1 MINSRNQARRK
12 HPVLHFEKNKL
23 HTKIAE
29 LMDGLQDR
37 DIPMIHEDAEIEDI
51 IDLMVKTKHTR
62 LLYVVDK
69 NDKLIGTISLGLLVR
84 HVFSHRHEPQIH
96 SRFLMHAITTKTA
109 DHMMQKHPVFARE
122 EDNVEKVIKR
132 MIKSNVKEIAILN
145 SEKKVIGDLTMVD
158 LLNFLM
164 DGTETQKDSEVA

>member
-1 MINSRNQARRK
+1 M
-12 HPVLHFEKNKL
+12 LHFERDKL
-23 HTKIAE
+23 HTKIAD
-29 LMDGLQDR
+29 LMDELLDR
-37 DIPMIHEDAEIEDI
+37 DIPLIHEDAEIEDI

-69 NDKLIGTISLGLLVR
+69 KGKLIGTISLGLLVR

-96 SRFLMHAITTKTA
+96 PRFLMHAITTETA

-122 EDNVEKVIKR
+122 EDSVEKVVKR

-145 SEKKVIGDLTMVD
+145 REKQIIGDLTMVD
-158 LLNFLM
+158 LLSFLI
-164 DGTETQKDSEVA
+164 DGRGIQEDSEVT